1 MKKVKKMYEHEKKVT
16 LEWINADKKDI
27 PFSYVMSNPI
37 NNTDNFHN
45 MVENILDSEIPKLK
59 NNIVLHDLVLY
70 TVIEKLNTVQTVE
83 NVLSYIK
90 GNKVKTVQDIT
101 FKNGE
106 VRIKCLT

>member
-1 MKKVKKMYEHEKKVT
+1 MYEHEKKVT